1 MSTDGRGSITHWI
14 GALKAGEHAA
24 AQALWERYFD
34 RLVHRARAQLRAL
47 GRQGG
52 DSDEEDAALS
62 AFDSFC
68 AGMARDRFPQ
78 LDDRDDLW
86 RLLVALV
93 ARKVVDQARHRRRQ
107 KRGGGRVLDEAALG
121 GPDTGA
127 GPTAL
132 DALIGPEPTP
142 AFAALVA
149 EEYRRLL
156 EGLGDETL
164 RRIALRKMEGY
175 TLEEIA
181 AELGCARRTVVNK
194 LHLIR
199 VHWER
204 TS

>member
-1 MSTDGRGSITHWI
+1 MSTDDHGSVTHWI
-14 GALKAGEHAA
+14 DALKAGELAA
-24 AQALWERYFD
+24 AQPLWERYFH
-34 RLVHRARAQLRAL
+34 RLVHRARARLRAL

-52 DSDEEDAALS
+52 DADEEDAALS

-68 AGMARDRFPQ
+68 AGLARGRFPQ

-93 ARKVVDQARHRRRQ
+93 ARKAVDQARHRRRQ

-121 GPDTGA
+121 GPDAGA

-149 EEYRRLL
+149 EEYHRLL

-164 RRIALRKMEGY
+164 HRIALRKMEGY

-181 AELGCARRTVVNK
+181 AELGCSRRKVVNK
-194 LHLIR
+194 LRLIR
-199 VHWER
+199 MYWER